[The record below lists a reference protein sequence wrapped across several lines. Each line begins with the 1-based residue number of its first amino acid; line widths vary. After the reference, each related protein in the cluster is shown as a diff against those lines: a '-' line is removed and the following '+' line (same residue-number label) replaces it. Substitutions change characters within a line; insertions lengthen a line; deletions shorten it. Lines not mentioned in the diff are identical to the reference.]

1 MVLTYPFKIPY
12 GFYLLVKVSLHQT
25 LLKSIKYYLKT
36 ITDIITKFIM
46 QKKDYVFL
54 YIITGELMDCPN
66 IVILK

>member
-54 YIITGELMDCPN
+54 YIITGELMDG
-66 IVILK
+66 LS

>member
-12 GFYLLVKVSLHQT
+12 GFYLLVKISLYQT

-54 YIITGELMDCPN
+54 YIITGELTDG
-66 IVILK
+66 LS